1 SYVFVSVVSCMVCLF
16 MCPASARHFLW
27 FRFGFCSSSSDF
39 PVSSFCTP
47 LPLFLCVSKVFRFWS
62 RLRALWLNVCC
73 LLRPP
78 GISSGLDLAF
88 CSSSCDFPVSSFCPP
103 LPLFLCVSKVLGLRF
118 GCASAVLR
126 VSAP

>member
-1 SYVFVSVVSCMVCLF
+1 M
-16 MCPASARHFLW
+16 

-39 PVSSFCTP
+39 PVSSFCPP
-47 LPLFLCVSKVFRFWS
+47 LPLFLCVSKVFGFWS

-88 CSSSCDFPVSSFCPP
+88 ALQVQIFRFPLYALRFLCSSAFQWSSLLSCAECFVANCFLFITSF
-103 LPLFLCVSKVLGLRF
+103 R
-118 GCASAVLR
+118 
-126 VSAP
+126 